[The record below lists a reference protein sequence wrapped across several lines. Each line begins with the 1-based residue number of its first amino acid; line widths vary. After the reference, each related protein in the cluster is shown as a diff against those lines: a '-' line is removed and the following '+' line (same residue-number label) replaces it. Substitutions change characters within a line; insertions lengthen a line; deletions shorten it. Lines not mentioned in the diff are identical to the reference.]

1 VGGELGRQRRGSP
14 FLKGASGEV
23 AEGVR
28 WGSGSAT
35 DAWRKRGTSRG
46 GPCRSADGTRPPV
59 AQYRWARVTCEVRAR
74 PAEQR
79 GRGEADR
86 WAAGTVP
93 GSGSDRQAGP
103 AWRRERE
110 GGERGV
116 GRVWASP

>member
-1 VGGELGRQRRGSP
+1 
-14 FLKGASGEV
+14 
-23 AEGVR
+23 
-28 WGSGSAT
+28 
-35 DAWRKRGTSRG
+35 
-46 GPCRSADGTRPPV
+46 
-59 AQYRWARVTCEVRAR
+59 VTCEVRAR

-93 GSGSDRQAGP
+93 GSDSDRQAGP

-116 GRVWASP
+116 GARVGQPVKEGGGPSPDE